1 MSDLCDSYINLLS
14 IVFEDTGRNVME
26 RPSIQIRKILRS
38 PSVKRK
44 NKTVP
49 VSERVSK

>member
-1 MSDLCDSYINLLS
+1 
-14 IVFEDTGRNVME
+14 VFEDIGCYIME

-44 NKTVP
+44 NKTLP
-49 VSERVSK
+49 VSERVSRISVNTAL

>member
-1 MSDLCDSYINLLS
+1 
-14 IVFEDTGRNVME
+14 ME
-26 RPSIQIRKILRS
+26 RNIHIRKILRS

-49 VSERVSK
+49 VSERVSKYKLLVLVELLID